1 VRCIQK
7 RAVRVCGCGERR
19 EKKREREKPMLS
31 QILLSL
37 LSFRCLSLSLSVCV
51 CVCVL
56 LCVRF
61 TLVERDM
68 SPMRRPSAQPCS
80 PLCASWSRSDR
91 VTLLKDTSIAL
102 PFRHTHTHTQAHT
115 HTSARTHTEWP
126 VTAVCTAL
134 HVHSPL
140 FLSLSLL
147 SLNQIASWT
156 TDSGPIETCVRRSLN
171 PGAVYCN

>member
-1 VRCIQK
+1 
-7 RAVRVCGCGERR
+7 
-19 EKKREREKPMLS
+19 MLS

-37 LSFRCLSLSLSVCV
+37 LSFRCLSLCECV

-80 PLCASWSRSDR
+80 PLCASWSRSDS

-102 PFRHTHTHTQAHT
+102 PFRHTHKHT
-115 HTSARTHTEWP
+115 HTHEHTQ
-126 VTAVCTAL
+126 TRAHAHTLKGLRLQCAL
-134 HVHSPL
+134 LYMYTVPSSFRCL
-140 FLSLSLL
+140 FCLSINRFLD
-147 SLNQIASWT
+147 N
-156 TDSGPIETCVRRSLN
+156 
-171 PGAVYCN
+171 